1 MAELTAN
8 KNYLQPTGFRIV
20 LSRKNYPNLVYFA
33 QGVTHPGANVN
44 PIELATRRVT
54 SVPLAGEKISYSEL
68 SVEFI
73 CDEDMMSYKEMQN
86 WLERMVNEGQ
96 VSESQSLHS
105 GKTPTYSDITVHIL
119 SSHNNKNVEIR
130 YKDCI
135 PTTIGS
141 IELSANASDVQY
153 VTFNAGFRFSS
164 FEIV

>member
-1 MAELTAN
+1 MAALTSN

-20 LSRKNYPNLVYFA
+20 LSRQNYPNLVYFA
-33 QGVTHPGANVN
+33 QSVAHPGANVN
-44 PIELATRRVT
+44 PIEVATRRVT
-54 SVPLAGEKISYSEL
+54 SVPAAGEKISYSEL

-73 CDEDMMSYKEMQN
+73 CDEDMMSYKEMQS
-86 WLERMVNEGQ
+86 WLERMVNDGQ
-96 VSESQSLHS
+96 VSELQSAS
-105 GKTPTYSDITVHIL
+105 NGKIPTYSDITIHIL

-141 IELSANASDVQY
+141 IEFTSNASDVQY